1 MNVDDLEQATF
12 IEIEKLQDCGLNSA
26 VITKLKSA
34 GYCTVSAIVMA
45 TKKEL
50 CNIKGINEGKIDKI
64 LEAAKKLENHGFMTG
79 N

>member
-12 IEIEKLQDCGLNSA
+12 IEIEKLQDCGINA
-26 VITKLKSA
+26 ADITKLKSA